1 MDHPGRLA
9 TEFIVLLLLLW
20 LLWLLLRLGAI
31 LLLLLVVVV
40 VLLRLLLL
48 HLVLLV
54 NLLDEGL
61 AGCEAGET
69 PVRPRRDLGAEELD
83 HLLTENPFSNS

>member
-9 TEFIVLLLLLW
+9 TEFIVLLLLLLLR

-31 LLLLLVVVV
+31 LLLLLLV

-61 AGCEAGET
+61 AGGEAGET

-83 HLLTENPFSNS
+83 HLLTEPILKQ